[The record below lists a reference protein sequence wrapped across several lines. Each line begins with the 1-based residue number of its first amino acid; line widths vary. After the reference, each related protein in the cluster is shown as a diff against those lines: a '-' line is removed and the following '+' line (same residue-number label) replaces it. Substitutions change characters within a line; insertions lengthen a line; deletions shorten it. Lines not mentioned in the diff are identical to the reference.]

1 MIIYSKRNL
10 WSFDRNLIRI
20 LGKGVEEKITSTP
33 LPIFLPIS
41 KIENRQNLG
50 KSSLSAW
57 LCHFHLTLNYRK

>member
-1 MIIYSKRNL
+1 MV
-10 WSFDRNLIRI
+10 IRYKFNKNPR
-20 LGKGVEEKITSTP
+20 KGVEVIFSSTP
-33 LPIFLPIS
+33 LLIFLPIS